1 VADWDTNSPELED
14 NLRRVLEG
22 LQQAAARREPL
33 TVDAARR
40 WQSDT
45 MRHLDVPDP
54 RYVGAFRGAPGL
66 EKVQVQVNGRY
77 GVAAR
82 DVGRAL
88 ADFEQTLQQIIERL
102 DQLIPP
108 GVDPN
113 SDQIAAVLEVCAWV
127 HAEWIRIHPFANGNG
142 RTARLWVNGIAM
154 RYNLPPFLRLRPRPD
169 ADYGLAGAEAMRGH
183 WEPTIAVL
191 RRSLEQF
198 QRELSDDQAP
208 Q

>member
-1 VADWDTNSPELED
+1 VADWDTDSPELED

-33 TVDAARR
+33 TAEAARR
-40 WQSDT
+40 WHSET
-45 MRHLDVPDP
+45 MRHLDVPDL
-54 RYVGAFRGAPGL
+54 RYIGAFRGEPGL
-66 EKVQVQVNGRY
+66 EKVQVRVNGRY

-82 DVGRAL
+82 DVDRAL
-88 ADFEQTLQQIIERL
+88 AAFEQTLQQIIERL
-102 DQLIPP
+102 DELIPF
-108 GVDPN
+108 GVDSN

-169 ADYGLAGAEAMRGH
+169 SDYAVAGAEAMRGH

-198 QRELSDDQAP
+198 RLELSDDQAP
-208 Q
+208 